1 MIHLNLSIDRRQWV
15 CISVAA
21 MAVFSSLPASA
32 ARIDDFFVAIKRDD
46 PQRLTALL
54 RQGADPNSVNA
65 EGQTGLYEALRD
77 GSLATAMVL
86 VNWPKTD
93 VNRLNARGESALM
106 LACLQGH
113 EELAEKII
121 KRGGDINKT
130 GWTPLHY
137 AATSGHLPI
146 MQRLLSEYAYIDAE
160 SPNGTTPLMM
170 AARYGTTLSVKL
182 LIDEGADV
190 SLKNSQGLSALAFA
204 EQGERPD
211 AIGLIQTAIARK
223 PRPRV
228 GKPAS

>member
-1 MIHLNLSIDRRQWV
+1 MNHLNLSIDRRQ
-15 CISVAA
+15 CLRISVAA
-21 MAVFSSLPASA
+21 MVVFSSLPASA
-32 ARIDDFFVAIKRDD
+32 SRIDDFFVAIKRDD

-54 RQGADPNSVNA
+54 RQGADPNIVNA

-113 EELAEKII
+113 GELAEKII

-137 AATSGHLPI
+137 ASTSGHLPI

-190 SLKNSQGLSALAFA
+190 FLKNSQGLNAMVFA

-211 AIGLIQTAIARK
+211 AIGLLQTAMARK
-223 PRPRV
+223 PQARS
-228 GKPAS
+228 GKPVS

>member
-1 MIHLNLSIDRRQWV
+1 MMHSNLSLDRRQWV
-15 CISVAA
+15 CLAVAGVV
-21 MAVFSSLPASA
+21 VFASLPVSA
-32 ARIDDFFVAIKRDD
+32 ARIDDFFVAIKRDE
-46 PQRLTALL
+46 PQRLTTLL
-54 RQGADPNSVNA
+54 RQGVDPNSVNA

-77 GSLATAMVL
+77 GSLAAALVL

-137 AATSGHLPI
+137 ASTSGHVPL
-146 MQRLLSEYAYIDAE
+146 MQRLLGEFAYIDAE
-160 SPNGTTPLMM
+160 SPNSTTPLMM
-170 AARYGTTLSVKL
+170 AARYGTTPSVKL
-182 LIDEGADV
+182 LIDEGADIF
-190 SLKNSQGLSALAFA
+190 LKNSQGLNALAFA

-211 AIGLIQTAIARK
+211 AIELIKTAMARK
-223 PRPRV
+223 PLPRA